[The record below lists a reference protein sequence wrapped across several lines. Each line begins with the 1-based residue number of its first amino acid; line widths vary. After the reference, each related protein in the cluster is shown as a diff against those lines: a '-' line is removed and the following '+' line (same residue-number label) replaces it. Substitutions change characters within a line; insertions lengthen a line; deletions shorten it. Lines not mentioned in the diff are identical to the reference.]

1 MSIPFSLPAVR
12 LLTLSLLALICTH
25 AAEPAD
31 PFGGAAP
38 SWTEQVAAQKPYR
51 LQIACAET
59 DSPPPMNP
67 AQPNGGANGYLI
79 TDEFMKAA
87 KVTTLAVAATDLGKV
102 NREDGIEIVYRLSEK
117 AGTFKVA
124 LNVKSKIGG
133 LREINTELG
142 IPEATWQVIGL
153 LTRTEV
159 ETDSDGNTGTRRKYY
174 AVAVRIDPTTP

>member
-1 MSIPFSLPAVR
+1 MRFT
-12 LLTLSLLALICTH
+12 LTLILPLLLALAPALH
-25 AAEPAD
+25 AADSATPAD
-31 PFGGAAP
+31 PFGAGQP
-38 SWTEQVAAQKPYR
+38 SWTGQVAAQKPYR

-79 TDEFMKAA
+79 T
-87 KVTTLAVAATDLGKV
+87 VAATDLGKV
-102 NREDGIEIVYRLSEK
+102 NREDGIGIVYRLSEK
-117 AGTFKVA
+117 AGTFKVT

-159 ETDSDGNTGTRRKYY
+159 ETDAEGNTGTRRKYY